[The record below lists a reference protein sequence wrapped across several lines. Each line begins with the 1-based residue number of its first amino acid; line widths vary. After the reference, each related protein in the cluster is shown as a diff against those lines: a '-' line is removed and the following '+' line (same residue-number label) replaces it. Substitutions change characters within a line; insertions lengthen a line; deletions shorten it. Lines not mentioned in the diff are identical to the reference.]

1 MAKIFICNNFFHR
14 QVIFN
19 DQAGC
24 LHDNSR
30 KHILKQALYLIGK
43 TGMVCYRNGT
53 LELGLHQIWCCG
65 GNTAFSHLFS
75 LTPTVF
81 LLQRSLQQ
89 LVSNTNTYLHMTET
103 EISSTFCLLRS
114 TRRQR
119 FYANVKVRLH
129 CINKFLWLIHL
140 QAQCVN

>member
-1 MAKIFICNNFFHR
+1 MFRFFVDKMAKIFICNNFFDR
-14 QVIFN
+14 QVIFD

-24 LHDNSR
+24 PDDTSR

-53 LELGLHQIWCCG
+53 LKLGLHQIWCCG

-89 LVSNTNTYLHMTET
+89 LASSTNTYLRMTET
-103 EISSTFCLLRS
+103 KISSTFCLLRS
-114 TRRQR
+114 TQKRD
-119 FYANVKVRLH
+119 FMLT
-129 CINKFLWLIHL
+129 
-140 QAQCVN
+140 

>member
-1 MAKIFICNNFFHR
+1 MLDDLARCP
-14 QVIFN
+14 
-19 DQAGC
+19 D
-24 LHDNSR
+24 DTSR
-30 KHILKQALYLIGK
+30 KHILKQALYLIKK

-53 LELGLHQIWCCG
+53 LKLGLHQIWCCG

-89 LVSNTNTYLHMTET
+89 LVSNTNAYLRMTET
-103 EISSTFCLLRS
+103 KISSTFCLLR
-114 TRRQR
+114 TTQRQR
-119 FYANVKVRLH
+119 FHAHVKVRLH
-129 CINKFLWLIHL
+129 CINIFLWLIHL